1 MGLVYIFYPNATI
14 FPPMT
19 TIIILFFLTIGISF
33 VCSLLEAVLLS
44 STSAYLAVLGGKGQ
58 KSASLLEHLKENIDR
73 PISAILTLNTI
84 SHTLGSASIAYHVQH
99 IYGESVVTAASFI
112 LTFAILV
119 FSEILPKSIG
129 NAHWRALI
137 PFAAYM
143 IQAMV
148 ICLYPFVLL
157 SEKISKIIA
166 KESDDP
172 EVTREEIVA
181 TAEIGVEEGTLKGKE
196 STIIKNLMMLD
207 RIFVSDIMT
216 PRSVMFALE
225 DEMTVGEVFQK
236 YQPLRYSRIPVF
248 HDSIDNII
256 GMCYRYKV
264 LESVSNDKHS
274 EKVADIVHPISSIPE
289 RMTASQVLDFFIK
302 EKEHLALA
310 VDEYGIITGLVSLE
324 DAIETLLGVE
334 IVDELDS
341 VEDLRKYALEQ
352 WQLRKQKMRRS

>member
-1 MGLVYIFYPNATI
+1 
-14 FPPMT
+14 MT
-19 TIIILFFLTIGISF
+19 TIFLLFILTISVSF
-33 VCSLLEAVLLS
+33 LCSLLEAVLLS
-44 STSAYLAVLGGKGQ
+44 STSAYLAVLGGKGH
-58 KSASLLEHLKENIDR
+58 KSATLLEHLKENIDR

-84 SHTLGSASIAYHVQH
+84 SHTLGSAAIAYKMQGL
-99 IYGESVVTAASFI
+99 YGEEVVTLASFV

-119 FSEILPKSIG
+119 FSEIIPKSIG
-129 NAHWRALI
+129 NSHWRALV
-137 PFAAYM
+137 PFAAYT

-148 ICLYPFVLL
+148 IVLYPFVLF
-157 SEKISKIIA
+157 SEKLSSLISKNN
-166 KESDDP
+166 DDP

-181 TAEIGVEEGTLKGKE
+181 SAEIGVEEGTLKGKE

-225 DEMTVGEVFQK
+225 DDISVGEVFQK

-248 HDSIDNII
+248 HDSIDNVI

-264 LESVSNDKHS
+264 LESVSNDLHGQKI
-274 EKVADIVHPISSIPE
+274 ADIVHPIASIPE
-289 RMTASQVLDFFIK
+289 RMTVSQVLDFFIK
-302 EKEHLALA
+302 DKEHIALA

-324 DAIETLLGVE
+324 DAVETLLGVE

>member
-1 MGLVYIFYPNATI
+1 
-14 FPPMT
+14 MT
-19 TIIILFFLTIGISF
+19 TIIILFFLTIGVSF
-33 VCSLLEAVLLS
+33 LCSMLESVLLS
-44 STSAYLAVLGGKGQ
+44 STSAYLAVLAGKGQ
-58 KSASLLEHLKENIDR
+58 KSAELLEHLKENIDR

-84 SHTLGSASIAYHVQH
+84 SHTLGSAAIAYKMQGL
-99 IYGESVVTAASFI
+99 YGEEIVTIASFV

-119 FSEILPKSIG
+119 FSEILPKSVG
-129 NAHWRALI
+129 NAHWRSLV
-137 PFAAYM
+137 PFAAYA
-143 IQAMV
+143 IQAL
-148 ICLYPFVLL
+148 IILLYPFVLM
-157 SEKISKIIA
+157 SEKLSRIISRGS
-166 KESDDP
+166 EDP

-181 TAEIGVEEGTLKGKE
+181 TAELGVEEGTLKGKE

-225 DEMTVGEVFQK
+225 DEVTVGEVFQK
-236 YQPLRYSRIPVF
+236 YQPLRYSRIPVY

-256 GMCYRYKV
+256 GMCYRYKI
-264 LESVSNDKHS
+264 LESVSNDQHN
-274 EKVADIVHPISSIPE
+274 EKIANIVSPISSIPE
-289 RMTASQVLDFFIK
+289 RMTVSQVLDFFIK
-302 EKEHLALA
+302 DKEHIALA

-324 DAIETLLGVE
+324 DAVETLLGVE